1 MKRRSS
7 RVLSAVLAFT
17 LLFTTV
23 FSVSAAEE
31 KATKQGTCEANATTY
46 NIYPIPQSITY
57 SGDVFELKDVAIV
70 AEAGVDKYTI
80 DFLKEVLAD
89 YDVTYTEAQAAQS
102 GKTNIMLGIE
112 GSDGVV
118 DQYADGITVSN
129 TSLYEQNDAYMLD
142 AKEDYIVIEGKD
154 VDSVF
159 YGVATLQMMFSS
171 FAAEKFLEAHVE
183 DYATVATRGYIEG
196 FYGAWTF
203 EERENLMRFARDY
216 KMNSYVYAAKGDAYH
231 TNKWADLYP
240 ADTLAQLEQLVK
252 VGEETKVKFGW
263 SIHLGS
269 FFGTFS
275 STSDANYATQYKKL
289 TDKLDQLIGIG
300 VKKIDV
306 LNDDFGSGSHETV
319 VEVLNQINT
328 YLKSKGC
335 EPLTYCP
342 QGYNKAWSGNGAEL
356 EALKKLDAD
365 INIYWTGDDVNAPI
379 TQSTVDFLTGRS
391 GHAPDYWLNYPV
403 NEHAKS
409 GIFLGDITYYAR
421 DNVTGLAG
429 FHSNPCR
436 YAYANEVGLY
446 QLAALVWNNNNYSQ
460 HAQEVWESA
469 FDYLQPEVKDSYFKI
484 ASNIANAP
492 NSSRVPGFNETE
504 YLAEELAAVEALV
517 KEGASLKT
525 NAQAQALLKE
535 FKDIIAAIAD
545 FRENCANQDLVSEL
559 DPWLKS
565 LDDIAHAGEAALE
578 SLIAMEDGDAS
589 TGWEKL
595 SAASKA
601 YDTAY
606 SYRAHPTDL
615 EGTYAKAGSKRLY
628 PFVGKMINAAKN
640 ELTPLL
646 NPSDDTINPV
656 LCAVLGGVERS
667 ADANGLKM
675 YDGDE
680 ATCTT
685 WNVVQQQGDYFGLDL
700 GREVPVRDIKIV
712 QGTTDADH
720 DIFHK
725 ARLEYSSDGKT
736 WTTLVDNSDGAAD
749 GHLIS
754 VDNLEIRARY
764 VRYYLVATGTASKP
778 DYWTHV
784 REFTVN
790 KKVVENDRIYTN
802 VETLKETPLT
812 IQGAEVSVRDLNN
825 VTLQAGEYV
834 GIKLV
839 TPTAVTAF
847 AKEFSGTGLTLEYS
861 YNESTWTE
869 AGELSQ
875 PVGVKYLRLINKTDA
890 AVQANVTKIGMTLKH
905 YTAEPTMLTTTTTGL
920 SQGSYE
926 NIFDGDYTT
935 YVLTK
940 GSQVNNTHITFDLGK
955 TIEVNDITAVTTD
968 GAERFYNAKIQI
980 STDNAT
986 WTDVATVA
994 NDNSV
999 FEVPYRY
1006 VYGDGNGADARY
1018 LRILFT
1024 GANSNALKLHEIQI
1038 NANVDASAATS
1049 EIVSSMTGNLNA
1061 AIDNDIATLFAATA
1075 KAGDFVEYRISENTN
1090 VTQVSVLQG
1099 EAGTGKA
1106 YAITANGKQLLGTLD
1121 KSVSVFDPSAIAPVT
1136 AIRIEWTGAED
1147 VAIHEISVSRGKDAS
1162 DDIGVYVE
1170 PIIVTI
1176 GELPFTNIAPIASVT
1191 VSGTSD
1197 GNKDNVNDNDK
1208 NTKWDS
1214 NAIKSG
1220 QNASAQDTGDA
1231 WVSLDFGTEKTYE
1244 MNKIVVSYFNKIYP
1258 TSWVIQVS
1266 DDGSTW
1272 NDACDTITKAD
1283 NGPTYPVE
1291 TIEFDEA
1298 ITGRY
1303 VRLYFNT
1310 VNTAA
1315 AGNGVGVQEIE
1326 VYGREKQAV
1335 IVDVTALEELLEEAE
1350 VKVDSANYT
1359 VASKAALAEAIEETE
1374 AVIENAVDQAEVTAA
1389 VSALQDAMTALQVKM
1404 SESQNIALNK
1414 PVTVSGTSNGVKESI
1429 NDGNASSKWDSDLI
1443 KLGQG
1448 DSATDIGDAWAVIDL
1463 GTQTNLIDGVKVS
1476 YFNKVYPTE
1485 YEIQVSNDNA
1495 TWTTV
1500 EAFSKAHNGP
1510 THPVDEVEFDVPV
1523 SARYVRFFFA
1533 EVNNVAAG
1541 HGIGINEAEI
1551 IGRYVYEDVSVSE
1564 VNSIAD
1570 VVVEENGTFDAAELP
1585 ELAGV
1590 KVQVKEL
1597 PELLSVLVPVSWNAE
1612 NVDVTAPATYTV
1624 KGTLSLN
1631 DIDNTAAKEAVVNV
1645 IVNGSSVVPPT
1656 LVYTELDEQLSIALT
1671 KDGEADKYTPNT
1683 YSVFKTAFD
1692 AAKEVRAT
1700 ATSQEAI
1707 NNAKTAL
1714 ANAIAQL
1721 KERADKSA
1729 LEAKIA
1735 EAEAVDADKYTNATY
1750 AELAEAVQTAYS
1762 VKEDANATE
1771 AQVAAAVQAITEAIA
1786 GLKEKPVVV
1795 PVDKAEL
1802 TAVIAEVADKD
1813 ENDYTAESWAALE
1826 AALEAAEDVKAD
1838 ADATQAEVD
1847 AALDA
1852 LQDAIAAL
1860 EEKTEEPEQPV
1871 DPEDPEDPEKPDTDD
1886 KEEDKS
1892 PVTGDTAMV
1901 APMTAI
1907 LMMGMAMMVYAIRKK

>member
-1 MKRRSS
+1 MKRKGDVKMKKRTS
-7 RVLSAVLAFT
+7 RILSAVLAFT
-17 LLFTTV
+17 LMFTSV

-31 KATKQGTCEANATTY
+31 REVKLGTCEADATEY
-46 NIYPIPQSITY
+46 HIYPIPQNITY
-57 SGDVFELKDVAIV
+57 GEESFKLKEVVIV
-70 AEAGVDKYTI
+70 AEAGVDKYTK
-80 DFLKEVLAD
+80 DFLKEVLTD
-89 YDVTYTEAQAAQS
+89 YEVAYTEATSAQS

-118 DQYADGITVSN
+118 DQYADSIAIIN
-129 TSLYEQNDAYMLD
+129 TSLFEKNDAYMMD
-142 AKEDYIVIEGKD
+142 VKEDYIVIEGKD
-154 VDSVF
+154 EDSVF

-231 TNKWADLYP
+231 TNKWAELYP
-240 ADTLAQLEQLVK
+240 ADVLAQLENLVK
-252 VGEETKVKFGW
+252 VGEETKVTFAW

-300 VKKIDV
+300 VKKIGV

-379 TQSTVDFLTGRS
+379 TQSTVDFVTGRS

-525 NAQAQALLKE
+525 NAQAQSLLKE

-545 FRENCANQDLVSEL
+545 FRANCANQDLVSEL
-559 DPWLKS
+559 EPWLKS

-606 SYRAHPTDL
+606 SYRVHPTDL
-615 EGTYAKAGSKRLY
+615 ADTYAKAGSKRLY

-656 LCAVLGGVERS
+656 LYAVLGGVERS

-685 WNVVQQQGDYFGLDL
+685 WNIVQQQGDYFGLDL

-712 QGTTDADH
+712 QGTSDTDH

-725 ARLEYSSDGKT
+725 ARLEYSTDGKI
-736 WTTLVDNSDGAAD
+736 WKIIVDNSDGSAD
-749 GHLIS
+749 GHVIEA
-754 VDNLEIRARY
+754 DNLEIRARY
-764 VRYYLVATGTASKP
+764 VRYYLVETGYNGKP
-778 DYWTHV
+778 DHWTHV

-790 KKVVENDRIYTN
+790 KKVAEYDRVYTN

-812 IQGAEVSVRDLNN
+812 IQGAEVSVRDLDNI
-825 VTLQAGEYV
+825 TLQTGEYV
-834 GIKLV
+834 GIKLE
-839 TPTAVTAF
+839 TPAAATAF
-847 AKEFSGTGLTLEYS
+847 AKEFSGAGLALEYS
-861 YNESTWTE
+861 YNETTWAAADDSE
-869 AGELSQ
+869 Q
-875 PVGVKYLRLINKTDA
+875 PVAVKYLRLINKTNA
-890 AVQANVTKIGMTLKH
+890 AVTADVTKIGMMLKH
-905 YTAEPTMLTTTTTGL
+905 YTAEPTMLTTTTSGL
-920 SQGSYE
+920 SQGAYD
-926 NIFDGDYTT
+926 NIFDGDYAT
-935 YVLTK
+935 YVLTN
-940 GSQVNNTHITFDLGK
+940 GSQVNGTYITFDFGK
-955 TIEVNDITAVTTD
+955 TIEVNDVTAVTTD
-968 GAERFYNAKIQI
+968 GAQRFYNAKIQI
-980 STDNAT
+980 STDNAA
-986 WTDVATVA
+986 WQDVATVA

-999 FEVPYRY
+999 FDVPYRY

-1038 NANVDASAATS
+1038 NANVDASAMTS
-1049 EIVSSMTGNLNA
+1049 EITSSMTGNTSALA
-1061 AIDNDIATLFAATA
+1061 DNDIATLFAATA

-1090 VTQVSVLQG
+1090 VKQVSILQG

-1121 KSVSVFDPSAIAPVT
+1121 KSVSVFDTSAIAAIT
-1136 AIRIEWTGAED
+1136 AVRIEWTGAED
-1147 VAIHEISVSRGKDAS
+1147 VAIHEISVSRGKDTS

-1170 PIIVTI
+1170 PIIVTT
-1176 GELPFTNIAPIASVT
+1176 GELPFTNIAPLASVT

-1208 NTKWDS
+1208 NKKWDS

-1220 QNASAQDTGDA
+1220 QNASAQDIGDA

-1244 MNKIVVSYFNKIYP
+1244 VNRIVVSYYNKIYP

-1266 DDGSTW
+1266 DDGTTW
-1272 NDACDTITKAD
+1272 EDACDTITKAD

-1291 TIEFDEA
+1291 TIEFDET
-1298 ITGRY
+1298 ITGQY

-1315 AGNGVGVQEIE
+1315 AGHGVGVQEIE
-1326 VYGREKQAV
+1326 IYGREKRAV
-1335 IVDVTALEELLEEAE
+1335 SVDVAALEELLKEAE
-1350 VKVDSANYT
+1350 VKADSANYT
-1359 VASKAALAEAIEETE
+1359 VASKAELAEAIADAED
-1374 AVIENAVDQAEVTAA
+1374 VVKNAADQAEVTAA

-1443 KLGQG
+1443 KSGQG
-1448 DSATDIGDAWAVIDL
+1448 DGATDIGDAWAVIDL
-1463 GTQTNLIDGVKVS
+1463 GAQTNLIDGVKVS

-1510 THPVDEVEFDVPV
+1510 THPVDEVEFAVPV

-1533 EVNNVAAG
+1533 EINNVAAG

-1551 IGRYVYEDVSVSE
+1551 IGRYVYEEVSVSE
-1564 VNSIAD
+1564 VNSITD
-1570 VVVEENGTFDAAELP
+1570 IVVEENGTFDAAELP

-1612 NVDVTAPATYTV
+1612 NVDITAPATYTV
-1624 KGTLSLN
+1624 KGALSLN
-1631 DIDNTAAKEAVVNV
+1631 DIDNADAKQATVNV
-1645 IVNGSSVVPPT
+1645 IVNGASVVPPT
-1656 LVYTELDEQLSIALT
+1656 LVYTELDEQLSVALT
-1671 KDGEADKYTPNT
+1671 KAGETEKYTPNT
-1683 YSVFKTAFD
+1683 YDVFKTAFD
-1692 AAKEVRAT
+1692 AAKEVRET
-1700 ATSQEAI
+1700 ASSQAAI
-1707 NNAKTAL
+1707 DAAKDAL
-1714 ANAIAQL
+1714 KNAIAQL
-1721 KERADKSA
+1721 QERADKTA
-1729 LEAKIA
+1729 LEAK
-1735 EAEAVDADKYTNATY
+1735 
-1750 AELAEAVQTAYS
+1750 LAEAVAVNAEKYTVDSYAKLEEAILAANT
-1762 VKEDANATE
+1762 VKTDANATD
-1771 AQVAAAVQAITEAIA
+1771 AQVSAAVKALTDAIA
-1786 GLKEKPVVV
+1786 ALKEKPVE
-1795 PVDKAEL
+1795 P
-1802 TAVIAEVADKD
+1802 
-1813 ENDYTAESWAALE
+1813 
-1826 AALEAAEDVKAD
+1826 
-1838 ADATQAEVD
+1838 
-1847 AALDA
+1847 
-1852 LQDAIAAL
+1852 
-1860 EEKTEEPEQPV
+1860 EEPKDPV
-1871 DPEDPEDPEKPDTDD
+1871 EPEDPKDPVEPEDPEEPTKPEQPGVDD

-1892 PVTGDTAMV
+1892 PVTGDTALV
-1901 APMTAI
+1901 APMVAI
-1907 LMMGMAMMVYAIRKK
+1907 LMMGMAMMVFVIRKKIAR

>member
-1 MKRRSS
+1 MKKRLS
-7 RVLSAVLAFT
+7 RILSTVLAFT
-17 LLFTTV
+17 LLFTTG

-31 KATKQGTCEANATTY
+31 KVVRNGTCEADATSY
-46 NIYPIPQSITY
+46 HIYPIPQSIEY
-57 SGDVFELKDVAIV
+57 NGDSFELKDVAIV

-89 YDVTYTEAQAAQS
+89 YEVAYTEAAAAQA

-118 DQYADGITVSN
+118 DKYADGIAITN

-171 FAAEKFLEAHVE
+171 FAAEKFLEAHIE

-231 TNKWADLYP
+231 TNKWAELYP
-240 ADTLAQLEQLVK
+240 ADVLAQLEQLVK
-252 VGEETKVKFGW
+252 VGEETKVKFAW
-263 SIHLGS
+263 SIHLGN
-269 FFGTFS
+269 FFSTFS
-275 STSDANYATQYKKL
+275 STSDANYAAQYQKL
-289 TDKLDQLIGIG
+289 TNKLDQLIGIG

-306 LNDDFGSGSHETV
+306 LNDDFGSGSHTTV
-319 VEVLNQINT
+319 VEVLNEINT

-356 EALKKLDAD
+356 EALKQLDAD

-379 TQSTVDFLTGRS
+379 TQSTVDFLTQRS
-391 GHAPDYWLNYPV
+391 NHAPNYWLNYPV

-446 QLAALVWNNNNYSQ
+446 QLAALVWNNNNYSA

-504 YLAEELAAVEALV
+504 YLADELAAVEALV
-517 KEGASLKT
+517 EEGGSLKESE
-525 NAQAQALLKE
+525 QAQALLKE
-535 FKDIIAAIAD
+535 FKDIIAAIED
-545 FRENCANQDLVSEL
+545 FRNNCANKELVSEL

-565 LDDIAHAGEAALE
+565 LDDIARAGEAALE
-578 SLIAMEDGDAS
+578 SLLAMETGDAS

-640 ELTPLL
+640 ELTPIL
-646 NPSDDTINPV
+646 NPSDDTVSPV
-656 LCAVLGGVERS
+656 LYVVLGGVERA

-680 ATCTT
+680 TTCAT
-685 WNVVQQQGDYFGLDL
+685 WNVVQKQGDYFGLDL

-712 QGTTDADH
+712 QGTTDTDH

-725 ARLEYSSDGKT
+725 ARLEYSVDGKT
-736 WTTLVDNSDGAAD
+736 WETLVDNSDGTAD

-764 VRYYLVATGTASKP
+764 VRYYLVEEGTSSKP

-790 KKVVENDRIYTN
+790 KEVAEYDRVYTN
-802 VETLKETPLT
+802 VEALKETPLT
-812 IQGAEVSVRDLNN
+812 IQGTEVSVRDLEDI
-825 VTLQAGEYV
+825 TLQTGEYV

-839 TPTAVTAF
+839 TPTAATAF
-847 AKEFSGTGLTLEYS
+847 AKEYSGTGLALEYS

-875 PVGVKYLRLINKTDA
+875 PVGVKYLRLINKTEA
-890 AVQANVTKIGMTLKH
+890 AVQADVTKIGMTLKH
-905 YTAEPTMLTTTTTGL
+905 YVAEPTLLTTTTTGL

-935 YVLTK
+935 YVLTN
-940 GSQVNNTHITFDLGK
+940 GSQVNNTYITFDLGK
-955 TIEVNDITAVTTD
+955 TIEVNDVTAVTTD
-968 GAERFYNAKIQI
+968 GEQRFYNAKIQI

-986 WTDVATVA
+986 WKDVATVA

-1006 VYGDGNGADARY
+1006 VYGSGNGEDARY

-1024 GANSNALKLHEIQI
+1024 GANSNALKLYEIQI
-1038 NANVDASAATS
+1038 NANVDANAATS

-1061 AIDNDIATLFAATA
+1061 AIDSDIATLFAATA
-1075 KAGDFVEYRISENTN
+1075 KAGDYVEYRVSENAN
-1090 VTQVSVLQG
+1090 VTQISVLQG
-1099 EAGTGKA
+1099 TAGTGKV
-1106 YAITANGKQLLGTLD
+1106 YAITAAGKQLLGTLD
-1121 KSVSVFDPSAIAPVT
+1121 ESVSVFDTTSIAPVT
-1136 AIRIEWTGAED
+1136 AVRIEWDSAEA
-1147 VAIHEISVSRGKDAS
+1147 VAIHEISLGRGADLS

-1170 PIIVTI
+1170 PIIIAT
-1176 GELPFTNIAPIASVT
+1176 GEVPFTNIAPLGTVA

-1197 GNKDNVNDNDK
+1197 GNKINVNDNSK

-1220 QNASAQDTGDA
+1220 QNASAQDIGDA
-1231 WVSLDFGTEKTYE
+1231 WVSLDFGTEKQYE
-1244 MNKIVVSYFNKIYP
+1244 INKIVVSYFNKIYP

-1266 DDGSTW
+1266 EDGEVW
-1272 NDACDTITKAD
+1272 NDVTETMTKQN

-1291 TIEFDEA
+1291 TIEFEET

-1315 AGNGVGVQEIE
+1315 AGHGVGVQEIE
-1326 VYGREKQAV
+1326 VYGREKKVV
-1335 IVDVTALEELLEEAE
+1335 IVDVTALEELLKEAE
-1350 VKVDSANYT
+1350 VKVESANYT
-1359 VASKAALAEAIEETE
+1359 VASKAALSEEIDAAE
-1374 AVIENAVDQAEVTAA
+1374 AVIAGAQDQAEVDVA
-1389 VSALQDAMTALQVKM
+1389 VITLQEALGELQVKVT
-1404 SESQNIALNK
+1404 ESQNIALNK
-1414 PVTVSGTSNGVKESI
+1414 PVEVSGTSNGVKESI
-1429 NDGNASSKWDSDLI
+1429 NDGNASSKWDSDYI
-1443 KLGQG
+1443 KGTN
-1448 DSATDIGDAWAVIDL
+1448 AKEEAWAVIDL
-1463 GTQTNLIDGVKVS
+1463 GTQANLIDGVKVS
-1476 YFNKVYPTE
+1476 YFNKVYPTK
-1485 YEIQVSNDNA
+1485 YEIQISNDN
-1495 TWTTV
+1495 TNWTTV
-1500 EAFSKAHNGP
+1500 EVLTKVHNGP
-1510 THPVDEVEFDVPV
+1510 THPVDEVAFATPV
-1523 SARYVRFFFA
+1523 SARYVRFLFT
-1533 EVNNVAAG
+1533 ELNNVAAG
-1541 HGIGINEAEI
+1541 NGVSINEAEI
-1551 IGRYVYEDVSVSE
+1551 LGRYIYEEVSVSE
-1564 VNSIAD
+1564 VDSVTD
-1570 VVVEENGTFDAAELP
+1570 VVVEQNTEFDSAQLP
-1585 ELAGV
+1585 ELVGI
-1590 KVQVKEL
+1590 QVSVEEMSDL
-1597 PELLSVLVPVSWNAE
+1597 ISVLVPVSWDTTK
-1612 NVDVTAPATYTV
+1612 VDVATPATYTV
-1624 KGTLSLN
+1624 NGALSLN
-1631 DIDNTAAKEAVVNV
+1631 GIDNAEAKNAVVDV
-1645 IVNGSSVVPPT
+1645 VVNGTEPVPPT
-1656 LVYTELDEQLSIALT
+1656 LVYTGLDEQLSIALT
-1671 KDGEADKYTPNT
+1671 IAEEKDKYTPNT
-1683 YSVFKTAFD
+1683 YSVFEEAFA
-1692 AAKEVRAT
+1692 AAKDVRET
-1700 ATSQEAI
+1700 ATSQAAI
-1707 NNAKTAL
+1707 DNAKTAL
-1714 ANAIAQL
+1714 ETAIAQL

-1729 LEAKIA
+1729 LEAKLA
-1735 EAEAVDADKYTNATY
+1735 EATAVDAEKYTVESYTK
-1750 AELAEAVQTAYS
+1750 LSEAILTAQS
-1762 VKEDANATE
+1762 VKANTNATE
-1771 AQVAAAVQAITEAIA
+1771 AQVAEAVE
-1786 GLKEKPVVV
+1786 
-1795 PVDKAEL
+1795 
-1802 TAVIAEVADKD
+1802 
-1813 ENDYTAESWAALE
+1813 ALE
-1826 AALEAAEDVKAD
+1826 TAMNGL
-1838 ADATQAEVD
+1838 T
-1847 AALDA
+1847 
-1852 LQDAIAAL
+1852 
-1860 EEKTEEPEQPV
+1860 
-1871 DPEDPEDPEKPDTDD
+1871 EKPDAGD
-1886 KEEDKS
+1886 KEENKS

-1901 APMTAI
+1901 APLTVI
-1907 LMMGMAMMVYAIRKK
+1907 LMMAMVVLMIREKVTR